1 MVYPWTNNE
10 TFLLSETTEIH
21 WVRSSRLRT
30 NLHPALFLHRSRARA
45 GSLSLLVTLSFSFF
59 SGHCVPNSFHLIN
72 TIIRGTVLIKAVL
85 IIIVIISSSV
95 LPWRMRLRLRH
106 RWPRQ
111 IAHRFLCTWIICSS
125 HFRHRSLP
133 SRSLVDFLYHFL
145 GTKLTIID
153 DSLCR
158 TITI

>member
-21 WVRSSRLRT
+21 WVLSSRLRT
-30 NLHPALFLHRSRARA
+30 NLEYRCAVFRYWPRART

-72 TIIRGTVLIKAVL
+72 PIIRGTVLIKAVL
-85 IIIVIISSSV
+85 IIIVFISMSSL
-95 LPWRMRLRLRH
+95 LPRC
-106 RWPRQ
+106 RQ
-111 IAHRFLCTWIICSS
+111 IAHRSLCAWIASA

>member
-21 WVRSSRLRT
+21 WVLSSRLRT
-30 NLHPALFLHRSRARA
+30 DPHPAVFLCWPAPRA

-85 IIIVIISSSV
+85 IIIVIIISRISSRL
-95 LPWRMRLRLRH
+95 LPRCL
-106 RWPRQ
+106 Q
-111 IAHRFLCTWIICSS
+111 IAHRGLWSWIVCSS

>member
-21 WVRSSRLRT
+21 WVGSSRLRT
-30 NLHPALFLHRSRARA
+30 DLQSAVFVDWSWPRT

-85 IIIVIISSSV
+85 IIIVIIISL
-95 LPWRMRLRLRH
+95 LPRGD
-106 RWPRQ
+106 Q
-111 IAHRFLCTWIICSS
+111 IAHRCLCTWCVCST